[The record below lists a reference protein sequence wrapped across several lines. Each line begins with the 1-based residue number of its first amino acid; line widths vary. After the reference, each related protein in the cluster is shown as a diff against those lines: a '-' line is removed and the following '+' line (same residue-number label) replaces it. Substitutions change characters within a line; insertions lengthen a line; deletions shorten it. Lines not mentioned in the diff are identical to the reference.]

1 MSEKLKPCPF
11 CGDEVEIFETGLYHW
26 NYAIRHKSKE
36 ECVLDAIAF
45 VLPFEKDKAM
55 RMWNER
61 AEGEVQGMS
70 ELIRKEE
77 AQLGECFPEVV

>member
-61 AEGEVQGMS
+61 AEGEV
-70 ELIRKEE
+70 RKVKCGDCKWLTEE
-77 AQLGECFPEVV
+77 KRSSV